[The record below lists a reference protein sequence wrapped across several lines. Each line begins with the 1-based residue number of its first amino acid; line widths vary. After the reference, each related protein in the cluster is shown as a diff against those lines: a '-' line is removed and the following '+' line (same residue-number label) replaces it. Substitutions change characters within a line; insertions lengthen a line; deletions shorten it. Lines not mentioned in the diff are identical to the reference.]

1 MLNKFVK
8 DLTAFL
14 SITQMTFTAA
24 TYVGWKDQ
32 MKIRQMLTKG
42 SIIYTSSFG
51 KKSLMRDKLLIKK

>member
-8 DLTAFL
+8 DLIAFL
-14 SITQMTFTAA
+14 SITQMTVTAA

-42 SIIYTSSFG
+42 SIH
-51 KKSLMRDKLLIKK
+51 KLFIKKKKFNAR

>member
-1 MLNKFVK
+1 MLMINKFVK

-14 SITQMTFTAA
+14 SITQMTVTAA

-42 SIIYTSSFG
+42 SIIYTSSFE
-51 KKSLMRDKLLIKK
+51 KKV